1 MSKNVENFR
10 KVESIEKISKI
21 SRKKYLNFQTVL
33 KVKFK
38 INFEKNLSYGHGVV
52 VKKVSYTKPNSP
64 FFSKKKPTPKREISK
79 KSDAPKKINDNKHV
93 KLKFFTD

>member
-1 MSKNVENFR
+1 MSMSKNVENFR

-21 SRKKYLNFQTVL
+21 CRKKYLNFQTVL

-64 FFSKKKPTPKREISK
+64 FFFEKKTY
-79 KSDAPKKINDNKHV
+79 PKKRNFQK
-93 KLKFFTD
+93 K